1 MKKIFAILFSLV
13 FLFWFSFAQ
22 EYIFFYGNGCSHCA
36 KVEKF
41 FDEND
46 IEKKYDLEMKE
57 IYFNRDNLKDFQ
69 AYIEKLWIDSS
80 KAWVPFLV
88 IDNENECE
96 YVAWDKKI
104 IEFFQE
110 KLDAESENFECNQ
123 ENCPDL
129 NCSEINS
136 GDVQWTVEQNEE
148 NHRSFFGIMI
158 PAALADSINP
168 CAFAVILLLLSSILI
183 ETKDKKKAILA
194 GFLFALAVFLSYL
207 AMGLWLFSA
216 LATATNTTIIK
227 RIAWI
232 LWIIV
237 WLANIKD
244 FFRYWEWF
252 RMEVPLARRPTMH
265 KVIKK
270 ATSPIWAFIVW
281 FLVSLFLLPCTSGP
295 YITIL
300 WYLASE
306 SSSVSTWGLI
316 YLIVYNLIFILPM
329 IWITL
334 LVWLWVKSAEEL
346 ATFRHKNIKLIH
358 LIVWLLMLG
367 LWIYVLVTM

>member
-1 MKKIFAILFSLV
+1 MKKIFLLFTSLFAI
-13 FLFWFSFAQ
+13 FWVSFAQ
-22 EYIFFYGNGCSHCA
+22 EYIFFYWNWCTHCA
-36 KVEKF
+36 KVEQF
-41 FDEND
+41 FKDEN

-57 IYFNRDNLKDFQ
+57 IYFNRDNLKEFQ
-69 AYIEKLWIDSS
+69 DYIEKLWIDSS
-80 KAWVPFLV
+80 KAGVPFLV
-88 IDNENECE
+88 IENENECD

-104 IEFFQE
+104 ISFFQE

-136 GDVQWTVEQNEE
+136 GDVQWTVEQDED
-148 NHRSFFGIMI
+148 NHRSFFGVMV

-216 LATATNTTIIK
+216 LATATNTVIIK
-227 RIAWI
+227 WIVWI
-232 LWIIV
+232 LGIIV
-237 WLANIKD
+237 WLANLKD
-244 FFRYWEWF
+244 FFWYGEWF
-252 RMEVPLARRPTMH
+252 RMEVPLARRPKLH
-265 KVIKK
+265 KVIKR
-270 ATSPIWAFIVW
+270 ATSPIWAFVVW

-300 WYLASE
+300 GYLASE
-306 SSSVSTWGLI
+306 NSAVNTRWLI
-316 YLIVYNLIFILPM
+316 YLIIYNLIFILPM

-334 LVWLWVKSAEEL
+334 IVWLWVKSAEEL
-346 ATFRHKNIKLIH
+346 AAFRHKNIKLIH

>member
-1 MKKIFAILFSLV
+1 MKKIVSALLSLV
-13 FLFWFSFAQ
+13 FLLWFSFAQ

-41 FDEND
+41 FGEND

-57 IYFNRDNLKDFQ
+57 IYFNRDNLKEFQ
-69 AYIEKLWIDSS
+69 EYIEKLWIDSS
-80 KAWVPFLV
+80 KAGVPFLV
-88 IDNENECE
+88 IENENECD

-104 IEFFQE
+104 ISFFQE

-129 NCSEINS
+129 NCSEIDS
-136 GDVQWTVEQNEE
+136 GDVQWTVEIDAE
-148 NHRSFFGIMI
+148 NHRLFFGKMI

-168 CAFAVILLLLSSILI
+168 CVFAVILLILSSILI
-183 ETKDKKKAILA
+183 ETKSRKKAILA
-194 GFLFALAVFLSYL
+194 WLLFILAVFLSYL
-207 AMGLWLFSA
+207 AMWLWLYKA
-216 LATATNTTIIK
+216 LGNIHNMVIMR

-244 FFRYWEWF
+244 YFRYWEWF

-265 KVIKK
+265 KIIKK
-270 ATSPIWAFIVW
+270 ATSPIWAFIIW
-281 FLVSLFLLPCTSGP
+281 FIVSLFLLPCSSWPYLQIIFNLSSENTS
-295 YITIL
+295 IK
-300 WYLASE
+300 
-306 SSSVSTWGLI
+306 TWWLI
-316 YLIVYNLIFILPM
+316 YLVIYNLIFILPM
-329 IWITL
+329 VWITL

-346 ATFRHKNIKLIH
+346 AAFRHKNIKLIH

-367 LWIYVLVTM
+367 LWIYVLLTM

>member
-1 MKKIFAILFSLV
+1 MKKFVTLLFSLI

-22 EYIFFYGNGCSHCA
+22 EYIFFYGNGCTHCA

-41 FDEND
+41 FEENS

-69 AYIEKLWIDSS
+69 SYIEKLEIDPS

-88 IDNENECE
+88 IDDEDECS
-96 YVAWDKKI
+96 YVAGDTKI
-104 IEFFQE
+104 ISFFQE
-110 KLDAESENFECNQ
+110 KLDAEDEDFKCNE

-129 NCSEINS
+129 NCGEINS
-136 GDVQWTVEQNEE
+136 GDVQWTVVDPQN
-148 NHRSFFGIMI
+148 HWSFFGVMI

-183 ETKDKKKAILA
+183 ETKDKKKALFA
-194 GFLFALAVFLSYL
+194 WFLFALAVFICYL
-207 AMGLWLFSA
+207 AMWLGLFSA
-216 LATATNTTIIK
+216 LATATNTIIIK
-227 RIAWI
+227 CIVWI
-232 LWIIV
+232 LWIVV
-237 WLANIKD
+237 WLANMKD
-244 FFRYWEWF
+244 FFWYGEWF
-252 RMEVPLARRPTMH
+252 RMEVPLAWRPAMH
-265 KVIKK
+265 KIIKK
-270 ATSPIWAFIVW
+270 ATSPIGAFIVG
-281 FLVSLFLLPCTSGP
+281 FVVSLFLLPCTSGP

-306 SSSVSTWGLI
+306 SSEVSTRWLI

-329 IWITL
+329 VLITL

-346 ATFRHKNIKLIH
+346 AAFRHKNIKLIH
-358 LIVWLLMLG
+358 LIVGLLMLG